1 MAKKYMSQS
10 IYDAAVSMIGFLH
23 DKNHIPVEDLISK
36 LRVTYDND
44 IIDDGVWDDIA
55 VISIKYLFYVEGY
68 FSKKQQNSLSYYDKE
83 QKMLN
88 FLEDYK
94 EYCLAYRSDGK
105 KKGFFSGMRFMK
117 SEKIDNKDENFFKR
131 TEKFLE
137 KNF

>member
-1 MAKKYMSQS
+1 MSQS